1 MDPLDKEF
9 MGHIKEGSLQTLKV
23 NDLKEFLTVKNL
35 PNKGNKNY
43 MIQLVEEYFE
53 TNFNIS

>member
-9 MGHIKEGSLQTLKV
+9 MTHIREGSLQALKV
-23 NDLKEFLTVKNL
+23 NELREFLTVKNL

-43 MIQLVEEYFE
+43 MI
-53 TNFNIS
+53 